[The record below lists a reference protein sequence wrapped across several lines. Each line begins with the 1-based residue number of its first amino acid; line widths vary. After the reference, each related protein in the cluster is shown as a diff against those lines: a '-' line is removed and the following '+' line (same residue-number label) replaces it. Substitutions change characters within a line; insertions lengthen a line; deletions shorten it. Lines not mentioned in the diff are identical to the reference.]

1 MTRFKVKSSNAAS
14 HAGKR
19 QTCLTASNMLSFAV
33 IAAAAMADAVGNDD
47 VNGATDICWTFGG
60 VTHYTY
66 KWLELTVKQQRDDR
80 NPKKW
85 TKHH

>member
-47 VNGATDICWTFGG
+47 VNGATDIC
-60 VTHYTY
+60 
-66 KWLELTVKQQRDDR
+66 
-80 NPKKW
+80 
-85 TKHH
+85 